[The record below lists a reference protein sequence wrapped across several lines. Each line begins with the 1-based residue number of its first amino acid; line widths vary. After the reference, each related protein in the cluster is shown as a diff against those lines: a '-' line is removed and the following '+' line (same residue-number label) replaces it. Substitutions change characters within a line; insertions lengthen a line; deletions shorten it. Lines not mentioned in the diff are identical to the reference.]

1 MNKKFK
7 IVVCGSRYMKDYE
20 FLKASV
26 EDVIKNENIDYD
38 NLQIV
43 TGHANGADYLGER
56 FAAEKGIPFKIFP
69 ADWVKYG
76 KIAGPI
82 RNKHMVDY
90 VKTGPCLVIAFES
103 EDSKGTR
110 NMIKQ
115 SEQAKIKVHKFK
127 ID

>member
-7 IVVCGSRYMKDYE
+7 IVICGSRHLKDYE

-26 EDVIKNENIDYD
+26 EDVIKKENIEYD

-43 TGHANGADYLGER
+43 SGHADGADYLGER
-56 FAAEKGIPFKIFP
+56 FAAEKGIPLKIFP
-69 ADWVKYG
+69 ADWAKYG
-76 KIAGPI
+76 KAAGPI
-82 RNKHMVDY
+82 RNKQMVDY
-90 VKTGPCLVIAFES
+90 VKTDPCLVIAFES
-103 EDSKGTR
+103 ENSKGTR

-115 SEQAKIKVHKFK
+115 SEQAKIKVYRFK